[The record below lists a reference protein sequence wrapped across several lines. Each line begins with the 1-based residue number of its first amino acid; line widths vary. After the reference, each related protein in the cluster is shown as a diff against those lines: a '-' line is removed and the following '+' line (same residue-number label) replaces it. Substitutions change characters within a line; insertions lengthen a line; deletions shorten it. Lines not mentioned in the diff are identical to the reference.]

1 MAKYGSTRTSV
12 RLGVVAIALS
22 FLAAGAL
29 VAGASAAPAAPSSP
43 RTGLVVTTTGGTLRG
58 TMAGR
63 TDEFLGI
70 PYAAPPVGPLRWRPP
85 QPAVP
90 WTGIRAATAFAPHC
104 PQPPSGFGVA
114 STSENCLYLNVFTP
128 ADARTGGGDLPVLG
142 WGARGPL

>member
-1 MAKYGSTRTSV
+1 MAKYGSTLTSV

-63 TDEFLGI
+63 TDE
-70 PYAAPPVGPLRWRPP
+70 
-85 QPAVP
+85 
-90 WTGIRAATAFAPHC
+90 
-104 PQPPSGFGVA
+104 
-114 STSENCLYLNVFTP
+114 
-128 ADARTGGGDLPVLG
+128 
-142 WGARGPL
+142 